1 MRHERA
7 YSNASL
13 LRRACELNSWKMGI
27 GPEWPRTSP
36 PGMNEQKKKL
46 PEALTTYIQR
56 NVRIPNGR
64 VAQLVHV
71 PPSPFTLAP

>member
-1 MRHERA
+1 
-7 YSNASL
+7 
-13 LRRACELNSWKMGI
+13 MGI
-27 GPEWPRTSP
+27 GPERPRTFP
-36 PGMNEQKKKL
+36 LGMNEQKKKL

-56 NVRIPNGR
+56 NVRIPNGP